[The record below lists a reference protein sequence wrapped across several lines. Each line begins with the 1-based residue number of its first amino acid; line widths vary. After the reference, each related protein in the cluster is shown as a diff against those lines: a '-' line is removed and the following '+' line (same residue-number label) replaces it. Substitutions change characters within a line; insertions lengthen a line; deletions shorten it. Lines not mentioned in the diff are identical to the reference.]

1 MARLYRSSHFSQL
14 SQTHLAKA
22 YITWLLHT
30 GPIHKRSVATSQH
43 CLPALHV
50 SNNVW
55 DFLNINGDLAFVF
68 FAMLSSCTLISLSFS
83 LLSVIIALSLLQ
95 PFLV

>member
-1 MARLYRSSHFSQL
+1 MARLYRSSNFNQL
-14 SQTHLAKA
+14 SQTYLAKA

-43 CLPALHV
+43 CLLALHV

-55 DFLNINGDLAFVF
+55 DFLNMNGDLAFVF
-68 FAMLSSCTLISLSFS
+68 SVMLSSCTLISLSFS
-83 LLSVIIALSLLQ
+83 LLSVIFALSLLQ